1 MICILTENELAR
13 NHGTGAQILQMVE
26 GSAFHHFHWHIGH
39 GRKSEVRES
48 LLLDDWR
55 LPNVFGLGGIVRR
68 LRRFTGLTWW
78 RGTQVNTSLFR
89 SYLRV
94 HGLKFNVAYVV
105 VGRESDAAR
114 ALSIVKTLR
123 VPYVLHMM
131 DIMESDGLKKETMP
145 AIGELLAGASKVI
158 SLLPSI
164 TREMQKF
171 ISAPIQEIPIGQK
184 ITSWTAREF
193 SHDQPIRLAMVG
205 RPYAAGCE
213 LLADAWE
220 TVKRSQRK
228 IELVYYGAQYK
239 DMSRKL
245 KQVCHN
251 GGYFSDDEAYRKI
264 LAEAHLAFLS
274 GPNANDMFGKWSFP
288 SRTVDYLMA
297 GLPILACVANG
308 SSTEEILR
316 PISPGGV
323 AFTRNGPEICDAIN
337 RFTADKQSWLA
348 ASRAVR
354 SFAER
359 TMSLD
364 TVRKRVLDAL
374 DAAARK
380 PVTRIGG
387 TESITS
393 AVVT

>member
-48 LLLDDWR
+48 LLLVDW
-55 LPNVFGLGGIVRR
+55 LPNVFGLRGIVRR

-78 RGTQVNTSLFR
+78 SGTQVNAFLLR
-89 SYLRV
+89 SYLRL

-105 VGRESDAAR
+105 VGRERDAAR

-131 DIMESDGLKKETMP
+131 DILESDGLKKETMP

-171 ISAPIQEIPIGQK
+171 ISVPIQEIPIGQK
-184 ITSWTAREF
+184 ITSWT
-193 SHDQPIRLAMVG
+193 
-205 RPYAAGCE
+205 
-213 LLADAWE
+213 DAWE
-220 TVKRSQRK
+220 TLKRSQRK
-228 IELVYYGAQYK
+228 IELVYYGTQYN
-239 DMSRKL
+239 DMSGKL
-245 KQVCHN
+245 RQVCHN
-251 GGYFSDDEAYRKI
+251 GGYFSDEEAYRKI
-264 LAEAHLAFLS
+264 LAESHLAFLS
-274 GPNANDMFGKWSFP
+274 GPNANDMYGKWSFP

-297 GLPILACVANG
+297 GLPILACVPNG

-316 PISPGGV
+316 PISPEGV

-374 DAAARK
+374 DAAAGK